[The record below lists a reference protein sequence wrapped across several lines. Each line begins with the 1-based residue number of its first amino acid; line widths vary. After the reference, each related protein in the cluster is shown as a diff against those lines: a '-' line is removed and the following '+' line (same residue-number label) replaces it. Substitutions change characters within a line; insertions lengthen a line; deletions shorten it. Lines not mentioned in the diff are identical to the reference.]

1 MKFSIIKSAA
11 VLPDKEEEWTNE
23 IPKPMKRR
31 APRIWRMAHVAVS
44 RVLNNSEI
52 TPKSIIA
59 STALGALDETAN
71 FLNGSFTD
79 GFGSPRNFIASV
91 HNSMAGNLA
100 MSFGIKGPNLTVC
113 DSQNSLAS
121 SIVSAGFLKKED
133 FPLLLVA
140 VDERTDLLEKLHSSF
155 TKECQEILPE
165 NWQEGAVAFI
175 IDLEGKSECSISAD
189 GPMPLNDLPVNS
201 LIDSLSE
208 KFIIEGFRISDI
220 YQSSNSFIAS
230 AIALHNCF
238 DTDNKSNIV
247 IPSYSPTSDAV
258 SFIKVES

>member
-1 MKFSIIKSAA
+1 MKFSISKSSA
-11 VLPDKEEEWTNE
+11 VLPDRDSEWVNE
-23 IPKPMKRR
+23 IPKAMKRR

-44 RVLNNSEI
+44 RILEHTVIS
-52 TPKSIIA
+52 PKSIIA
-59 STALGALDETAN
+59 ATALGALDETVN

-121 SIVSAGFLKKED
+121 SIVSAGFLTKED

-140 VDERTDLLEKLHSSF
+140 VDERTELLNNLHESF
-155 TKECQEILPE
+155 SKECQSIIPKDWE
-165 NWQEGAVAFI
+165 EGAVAFI
-175 IDLEGKSECSISAD
+175 IDLEDNSGFNISAD
-189 GPMPLNDLPVNS
+189 GPMPLNSLPIEFF
-201 LIDSLSE
+201 IDSLKE
-208 KFIIEGFRISDI
+208 KFIKEGYNISDI
-220 YQSSNSFIAS
+220 KKSSNSFIAP
-230 AIALHNCF
+230 AIALHDHLKAESKF
-238 DTDNKSNIV
+238 NIA